1 MSYLY
6 PRFFTRVLL
15 LVVAI
20 VCGVAGNVRADDAK
34 PAHDAAPLLPDPSML
49 LIRDAAVRDELK
61 LMPAQREQLDALL
74 KAHNRLL
81 IAIRD
86 VGPNGADETAQ
97 PAIAEIRADLKK
109 IFTNEQKFR
118 LQGLILQAQGYDAL
132 LRKDIAAKLKISPEQ
147 QTELAAIAAETR
159 DQMQA
164 LNQDRETRS
173 PEELK
178 QGLADIQAGRL
189 KKIVAELDD
198 RQESLYSKLLGEA
211 FDFSQVKPS
220 PGMAPEFTSIDAWI
234 NSDPVTIESL
244 RGKVVVVH
252 FFAFG
257 CINCIH
263 NYPWYKEWH
272 DAYQGKDVALIG
284 IHTPETQTETDNDL
298 LRASLEKHGLKFP
311 VAVDKEKAMWKA
323 WYNNMWPSVYIID
336 KQGRLRF
343 WWYGELDW
351 EGAGN
356 QQVARQQIDQLLA
369 EEYGEKTK

>member
-1 MSYLY
+1 MNHHSVKPLA
-6 PRFFTRVLL
+6 RTVMLL
-15 LVVAI
+15 ASFCCSAVGPI
-20 VCGVAGNVRADDAK
+20 RADDAK
-34 PAHDAAPLLPDPSML
+34 PTADATRPLPDPSML
-49 LIRDAAVRDELK
+49 LIRDAAIRDELK
-61 LMPAQREQLDALL
+61 LTTSQRERVDALL

-81 IAIRD
+81 LAIRD

-97 PAIAEIRADLKK
+97 PAIAEIRADLKE

-132 LRKDIAAKLKISPEQ
+132 LRKDIAAKLKITPEQ
-147 QTELAAIAAETR
+147 QAKLTAIAEETR
-159 DQMQA
+159 DQVQA
-164 LNQDRETRS
+164 LNQDREAHS

-178 QGLADIQAGRL
+178 QELAQIQADRL

-198 RQESLYSKLLGEA
+198 QQELTYGRLLGKE
-211 FDFSQVKPS
+211 FDFAKVKPS
-220 PGMAPEFTSIDAWI
+220 PGMAPEFASIDAWI
-234 NSDPVTIESL
+234 NSEPVTIESL

-284 IHTPETQTETDNDL
+284 IHTPETKTEEDNAL
-298 LRASLEKHGLKFP
+298 LEASLQKNGLKFP

-356 QQVARQQIDQLLA
+356 QKVARQQIEQLLA
-369 EEYGEKTK
+369 E

>member
-1 MSYLY
+1 MSRHSVKPLA
-6 PRFFTRVLL
+6 RTFLL
-15 LVVAI
+15 FAFLSCSVVSP
-20 VCGVAGNVRADDAK
+20 VRADDAK
-34 PAHDAAPLLPDPSML
+34 PIAEATPPLPDPSLL
-49 LIRDAAVRDELK
+49 LIRDAAIRDELK
-61 LMPAQREQLDALL
+61 LTTSQRERVDALL

-81 IAIRD
+81 LAIRD

-97 PAIAEIRADLKK
+97 PAIAEIRADLKE

-132 LRKDIAAKLKISPEQ
+132 LRKDIVAKLKITPEQ
-147 QTELAAIAAETR
+147 QAKLAAIAAETR
-159 DQMQA
+159 DLVQA
-164 LNQDRETRS
+164 LNQDREAHS

-178 QGLADIQAGRL
+178 QELAQIQADRL

-198 RQESLYSKLLGEA
+198 QQELTYGRLLGKE
-211 FDFSQVKPS
+211 FDFAKVKPS
-220 PGMAPEFTSIDAWI
+220 PGMAPEFASIDAWI
-234 NSDPVTIESL
+234 NSEPVTIESL

-263 NYPWYKEWH
+263 NYPWYKQWH
-272 DAYQGKDVALIG
+272 DAYQGKDVTLIG
-284 IHTPETQTETDNDL
+284 IHTPETKTEEDNSL
-298 LRASLEKHGLKFP
+298 LEASLEKNGLKFP

-356 QQVARQQIDQLLA
+356 QKVARQQIDQLLA
-369 EEYGEKTK
+369 EPQ

>member
-1 MSYLY
+1 MCHHSA
-6 PRFFTRVLL
+6 RFSAHILVLI
-15 LVVAI
+15 AAFCTAFI
-20 VCGVAGNVRADDAK
+20 SPARADDAK
-34 PAHDAAPLLPDPSML
+34 PTADATPPLPDPSLL
-49 LIRDAAVRDELK
+49 LIRDDAVRDELK
-61 LMPAQREQLDALL
+61 LSTEQRAQLDALL

-86 VGPNGADETAQ
+86 VGPNGADESAQ
-97 PAIAEIRADLKK
+97 PAIAALRAELKK
-109 IFTNEQKFR
+109 LFTSEQKIR

-132 LRKDIAAKLKISPEQ
+132 LRKDIVAKLKITSEQ
-147 QTELAAIAAETR
+147 QAKLADVAEETKASA
-159 DQMQA
+159 QA
-164 LNQDRETRS
+164 LNQSRGSRT
-173 PEELK
+173 PEEIK
-178 QGLADIQAGRL
+178 QELAQIQADRL

-198 RQESLYSKLLGEA
+198 KQESTYAKLLGEA

-220 PGMAPEFTSIDAWI
+220 PGLAPEFTDVEAWV

-244 RGKVVVVH
+244 HGKVVIVH

-272 DAYQGKDVALIG
+272 DAYQGQDVAIIG
-284 IHTPETQTETDNDL
+284 IHTPETKTEEDNSL
-298 LRASLEKHGLKFP
+298 LEASLAKNGLKFP
-311 VAVDKEKAMWKA
+311 VAIDKEKAMWKA

-336 KQGRLRF
+336 KQGRLRY

-356 QQVARQQIDQLLA
+356 QKVARQQIDRLLA
-369 EEYGEKTK
+369 E